1 MYSFGTSTPKWIG
14 RIFLNVVVLNS
25 FLHVFESDTVV
36 RPLPLLCVWFV
47 VSLDEMHVWL
57 EDLQVVWLVCVL
69 VGCYDL
75 LGPCTN

>member
-1 MYSFGTSTPKWIG
+1 MYSFGTSTPKWTG

-57 EDLQVVWLVCVL
+57 KICRSSGWSVCWLVVM
-69 VGCYDL
+69 
-75 LGPCTN
+75 TF